1 LIHKVSELEQ
11 LNFQALAD
19 FNLVARHEGFGKASR
34 SSGRSKA
41 SLSRHVAELEE
52 GLGVRLLERVGR
64 SFRLTEEGKT
74 LYNRTAGLLGE
85 VSDAA
90 QEVTEGRGEPRGR
103 LRVSAPVT
111 FGNAAMGRLA
121 AEFAVRF
128 PEVQLE
134 VTVEDHAV
142 DLIVDGYDVV
152 IRVNPKPDD
161 ELVGRCFFR
170 DRLAVV
176 AAPSLAF
183 PKASSGSDSLPSVP
197 AVVGIGMPESG
208 TWTLRNGEITQTIHR
223 HAVLRLPN
231 PITIRDAV
239 IVGVGAAVL
248 ARNFIEDDIAQGRL
262 VCWGEV
268 PERAVE
274 IWVLHSSRRLVSS
287 KVAAFVRFLCDA
299 YADKEVGLN
308 GLPHVARLSATP
320 AAAQKS

>member
-1 LIHKVSELEQ
+1 MEH
-11 LNFQALAD
+11 LNFQSLAE

-34 SSGRSKA
+34 ASGRSKA

-90 QEVTEGRGEPRGR
+90 QELTEGRGAPRGR

-111 FGNAAMGRLA
+111 FGNTAIGRLA
-121 AEFAVRF
+121 AEFAVQY

-142 DLIVDGYDVV
+142 DLIADGYDVV

-176 AAPSLAF
+176 AAPSLVF
-183 PKASSGSDSLPSVP
+183 PKATLDTDTLPSVP
-197 AVVGIGMPESG
+197 AIVGVGMPETG
-208 TWTLRNGEITQTIHR
+208 TWTIRSGDVKQTIHR

-231 PITIRDAV
+231 PITIRDAAL
-239 IVGVGAAVL
+239 VGIGAAVL
-248 ARNFIEDDIAQGRL
+248 ARKFIEDDIAKGRL

-274 IWVLHSSRRLVSS
+274 IWILHSSRRLVSS
-287 KVAAFVRFLCDA
+287 KVAAFVQFLCDT
-299 YADKEVGLN
+299 YADKDVGLN
-308 GLPHVARLSATP
+308 GLPTP
-320 AAAQKS
+320 L

>member
-1 LIHKVSELEQ
+1 
-11 LNFQALAD
+11 LAE

-34 SSGRSKA
+34 ASGRSKA

-90 QEVTEGRGEPRGR
+90 QELTEGRGAPHGR

-111 FGNAAMGRLA
+111 FGNTAIGRLA
-121 AEFAVRF
+121 AEFAVQY

-142 DLIVDGYDVV
+142 DLIADGYDVV

-176 AAPSLAF
+176 AAPSLVF
-183 PKASSGSDSLPSVP
+183 PKAILETDALPSVP
-197 AVVGIGMPESG
+197 AIVGVGMPETG
-208 TWTLRNGEITQTIHR
+208 TWTIRSGDFKQTIHR

-231 PITIRDAV
+231 PITIRDAAL
-239 IVGVGAAVL
+239 VGIGAAVL
-248 ARNFIEDDIAQGRL
+248 ARKFIEDDIAKGRL

-274 IWVLHSSRRLVSS
+274 IWILHSSRRLVSS
-287 KVAAFVRFLCDA
+287 KVAAFVQFLCDA
-299 YADKEVGLN
+299 YSDKDVGLN
-308 GLPHVARLSATP
+308 GLPVQL
-320 AAAQKS
+320 

>member
-1 LIHKVSELEQ
+1 MEH
-11 LNFQALAD
+11 LNFQSLAE
-19 FNLVARHEGFGKASR
+19 FNLVTRHEGFGKASR
-34 SSGRSKA
+34 ASGRSKA

-90 QEVTEGRGEPRGR
+90 QELTEGRGEPHGR

-111 FGNAAMGRLA
+111 FGNTAIGRLA
-121 AEFAVRF
+121 AEFAVQY

-142 DLIVDGYDVV
+142 DLIADGYDVV
-152 IRVNPKPDD
+152 IRVNPKSDD

-183 PKASSGSDSLPSVP
+183 PKAILETDTLPSVP
-197 AVVGIGMPESG
+197 AILGVGMPETG
-208 TWTLRNGEITQTIHR
+208 TWTIRSGDVKQTIHR

-231 PITIRDAV
+231 PITIRDAAL
-239 IVGVGAAVL
+239 VGIGAAVL
-248 ARNFIEDDIAQGRL
+248 ARKFIEDDIAKGRL

-274 IWVLHSSRRLVSS
+274 IWILHSSRRLVSS
-287 KVAAFVRFLCDA
+287 KVTAFVQFLCDA
-299 YADKEVGLN
+299 YADKDVGLN
-308 GLPHVARLSATP
+308 GLPTP
-320 AAAQKS
+320 L